1 MGPQMEKVIF
11 KDPLDT
17 LPCVHVVFPPWC
29 IILRKD
35 QRSGSHEGPK
45 KGPLV
50 ASEGVGDCKEPGKE
64 KIREKET

>member
-1 MGPQMEKVIF
+1 MIF

-17 LPCVHVVFPPWC
+17 LPHVYAIFPPWC

-50 ASEGVGDCKEPGKE
+50 PSEGAGGCKELGQE
-64 KIREKET
+64 KNKKET